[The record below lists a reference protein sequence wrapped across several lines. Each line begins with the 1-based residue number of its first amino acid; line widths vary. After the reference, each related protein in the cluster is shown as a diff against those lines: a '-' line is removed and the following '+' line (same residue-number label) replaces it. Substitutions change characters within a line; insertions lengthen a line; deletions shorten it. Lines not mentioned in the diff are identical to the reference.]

1 MKKANGDGIARLYPT
16 ILYYYVSANL
26 VPVAWSLSSYKRYR
40 EVRSI
45 AGSLARI
52 LKKTFVR
59 LIRYRCTVN
68 FHRNSTLSPSPLYR
82 DRPTIPLDSS
92 KAIPLQLICDDAK
105 PRFAHFSD

>member
-68 FHRNSTLSPSPLYR
+68 FHRNSTL
-82 DRPTIPLDSS
+82 
-92 KAIPLQLICDDAK
+92 
-105 PRFAHFSD
+105 